1 MNDRNHK
8 SAWSSSSSSP
18 IPSELEEEVKFA
30 KTREDVLQAIGQPDK
45 KRKREEVP
53 SLSSHPSKSSSEGRP
68 EAKRIKREGYN
79 GPKDSELLT
88 IQDAGDQSILV
99 MNFGVKKE
107 QDLKIASFDMV
118 ST

>member
-18 IPSELEEEVKFA
+18 VPSELEEEVKFA

-53 SLSSHPSKSSSEGRP
+53 SLSNHPSKSSSEGRP
-68 EAKRIKREGYN
+68 EAKRMKRDGHN

-88 IQDAGDQSILV
+88 IQDADNQSILV
-99 MNFGVKKE
+99 VNFGVTKE